1 MFFFVV
7 VDKISFPEE
16 NLMNFQQQKKW
27 MAMNYKDDGVRE
39 SVCGAF
45 RQLFREDK
53 KGQISLDAVR
63 QVKKNTLKS
72 NPKTR

>member
-1 MFFFVV
+1 
-7 VDKISFPEE
+7 
-16 NLMNFQQQKKW
+16 